1 MKRKILI
8 FVLIITLVLPTTLIL
23 PSCNNGNDSE
33 ESSDTI
39 VLNVYNWGEYMP
51 LSEDEDGYDL
61 NREFEIWYEETYG
74 QKIKVNYDMFSSNE
88 ELRAKLEANAVSY
101 DIIIPSDY
109 MIDYFVNNDMLL
121 EIDFDN
127 IPNYK
132 NIGEDFKNLYY
143 DPENK
148 YSVPYSYATIGIIY
162 NAAVV
167 DPADVEEMGWE
178 IMWSE
183 KYRDAGIL
191 QFNNSRDA
199 FGIAMYNLGI
209 DVNTTD
215 KSQWNR
221 AYDKLVEQQD
231 VIYGRVMDEIYNFM
245 EVGETAI
252 GAYYAGD
259 YFTMLDN
266 QVDGVDLRCYTPD
279 NTNVFV
285 DAMCIPKTCRNKQ
298 AAEAYINFILGAE
311 AGTALA
317 NYLYYGTPN
326 TAVRENPEYL
336 WDDELSDEENEELRQ
351 EVFDVIYPENF
362 DFKASFNK
370 NAYRDLNTLSPEIHA
385 YMTEL
390 WEKLIIQ

>member
-1 MKRKILI
+1 MKRFLSFALVALLI
-8 FVLIITLVLPTTLIL
+8 FPLILAL
-23 PSCNNGNDSE
+23 PSCNNDDMSG
-33 ESSDTI
+33 DTI

-51 LSEDEDGYDL
+51 LSEDEHGYDL
-61 NREFEIWYEETYG
+61 NAAFEKWYYETYG
-74 QKIKVNYDMFSSNE
+74 QKIRVNYDMFSSNE

-162 NAAVV
+162 NAEVV
-167 DPADVEEMGWE
+167 DPADVEAMGWE

-215 KSQWNR
+215 RSLWDR
-221 AYDKLVEQQD
+221 AYNKLVQQQD

-245 EVGETAI
+245 EVGETAL

-259 YFTMLDN
+259 YFTMVDN
-266 QVDGVDLRCYTPD
+266 QVDGVDLQFYTPD

-285 DAMCIPKTCRNKQ
+285 DAMCIPRTCRNKQ
-298 AAEAYINFILGAE
+298 AAEAYINFILGVE

-317 NYLYYGTPN
+317 DYLYYGTPN

-336 WDDELSDEENEELRQ
+336 WDDELSDEENEEWRE
-351 EVFDVIYPENF
+351 EVFSVIYPDNF
-362 DFKASFNK
+362 DFKKSFNK
-370 NAYRDLNTLSPEIHA
+370 NAYRDLNSLDPDIYE
-385 YMTEL
+385 YMIDL

>member
-1 MKRKILI
+1 MKRFLSFALVALLI
-8 FVLIITLVLPTTLIL
+8 FPLILAL
-23 PSCNNGNDSE
+23 PSCNNDDMSG
-33 ESSDTI
+33 DTI

-51 LSEDEDGYDL
+51 LSEDEHGYDL
-61 NREFEIWYEETYG
+61 NAAFEKWYYETYG
-74 QKIKVNYDMFSSNE
+74 QKIRVNYDMFSSNE

-162 NAAVV
+162 NAEVV
-167 DPADVEEMGWE
+167 DPADVEAMGWE

-215 KSQWNR
+215 RSLWDR
-221 AYDKLVEQQD
+221 AYNKLVQQQD

-245 EVGETAI
+245 EVGETAL

-259 YFTMLDN
+259 YFTMVDN
-266 QVDGVDLRCYTPD
+266 QVDGVDLQFYTPD

-298 AAEAYINFILGAE
+298 AAEAYINFILGVE

-317 NYLYYGTPN
+317 DYLYYGTPN

-336 WDDELSDEENEELRQ
+336 WDDELSDEENEEWRE
-351 EVFDVIYPENF
+351 EVFSVIYPDNF
-362 DFKASFNK
+362 DFKKSFNK
-370 NAYRDLNTLSPEIHA
+370 NAYRDLNSLDPDIYE
-385 YMTEL
+385 YMIDL

>member
-1 MKRKILI
+1 MKRFLSFALVALLI
-8 FVLIITLVLPTTLIL
+8 FPLILAL
-23 PSCNNGNDSE
+23 PSCNNDDTSG
-33 ESSDTI
+33 DTI

-51 LSEDEDGYDL
+51 LSEDEHGYDL
-61 NREFEIWYEETYG
+61 NAAFEKWYYETYG
-74 QKIKVNYDMFSSNE
+74 QKIRVNYDMFSSNE

-162 NAAVV
+162 NAEVV
-167 DPADVEEMGWE
+167 DPADVEAMGWE

-215 KSQWNR
+215 RSLWDR
-221 AYDKLVEQQD
+221 AYNKLVQQQD

-245 EVGETAI
+245 EVGETAL

-259 YFTMLDN
+259 YFTMVDN
-266 QVDGVDLRCYTPD
+266 QVDGVDLQFYTPD

-298 AAEAYINFILGAE
+298 AAEAYINFILGVE

-317 NYLYYGTPN
+317 DYLYYGTPN

-336 WDDELSDEENEELRQ
+336 WDDELSDEENEEWRE
-351 EVFDVIYPENF
+351 EVFSVIYPDNF
-362 DFKASFNK
+362 DFKKSFNK
-370 NAYRDLNTLSPEIHA
+370 NAYRDLNSLDPDIYE
-385 YMTEL
+385 YMIDL

>member
-1 MKRKILI
+1 MKRFLSFALVALLI
-8 FVLIITLVLPTTLIL
+8 FPLILAL
-23 PSCNNGNDSE
+23 PSCNNDDTSG
-33 ESSDTI
+33 DTI

-51 LSEDEDGYDL
+51 LSEDEHGYDL
-61 NREFEIWYEETYG
+61 NAAFERWYYETYG
-74 QKIKVNYDMFSSNE
+74 QKIRVNYDMFSSNE

-101 DIIIPSDY
+101 DIVIPSDY

-162 NAAVV
+162 NAEVV
-167 DPADVEEMGWE
+167 DPADVEAMGWE

-199 FGIAMYNLGI
+199 FGLAMYNLGI

-215 KSQWNR
+215 RSLWDR
-221 AYDKLVEQQD
+221 AYNKLVQQQD

-245 EVGETAI
+245 EVGETAL

-259 YFTMLDN
+259 YFTMVDN
-266 QVDGVDLRCYTPD
+266 QIDGVDLQFYTPD

-298 AAEAYINFILGAE
+298 AAEAYINFILGVE

-317 NYLYYGTPN
+317 DYLYYGTPN

-336 WDDELSDEENEELRQ
+336 WDDELSDEENEEWRE
-351 EVFDVIYPENF
+351 EVFSVIYPDNF
-362 DFKASFNK
+362 DFKKSFNK
-370 NAYRDLNTLSPEIHA
+370 NAYRDLNSLDPDIYE
-385 YMTEL
+385 YMIDL

>member
-1 MKRKILI
+1 MKRFLALLLTAL
-8 FVLIITLVLPTTLIL
+8 LIIPVTITLS
-23 PSCNNGNDSE
+23 SCN
-33 ESSDTI
+33 SSDTEGSGDTI

-74 QKIKVNYDMFSSNE
+74 QKIRVNYDMFSSNE

-101 DIIIPSDY
+101 DIVIPSDY

-121 EIDFDN
+121 EINFDN

-132 NIGEDFKNLYY
+132 NIGDDFKNLYY

-148 YSVPYSYATIGIIY
+148 YSVPYTYSTIGIIY
-162 NAAVV
+162 NAEVV

-209 DVNTTD
+209 NVNTTNKAD
-215 KSQWNR
+215 WDR
-221 AYDKLVEQQD
+221 AYNKLCDQQSI
-231 VIYGRVMDEIYNFM
+231 IYGRVMDEIYNFM

-298 AAEAYINFILGAE
+298 AAEAYINFILGVE

-317 NYLYYGTPN
+317 DYLYYGTPN
-326 TAVRENPEYL
+326 TAVRENPDYL
-336 WDDELSDEENEELRQ
+336 ADLTAEERQ
-351 EVFDVIYPENF
+351 EVFDVIYPSNF
-362 DFKASFNK
+362 NFKESFNT

>member
-1 MKRKILI
+1 MKRFLSFALVALLI
-8 FVLIITLVLPTTLIL
+8 FPLILAL
-23 PSCNNGNDSE
+23 PSCNNDDTSG
-33 ESSDTI
+33 DTI

-51 LSEDEDGYDL
+51 LSEDEHGYDL
-61 NREFEIWYEETYG
+61 NAAFEVWYEETYG
-74 QKIKVNYDMFSSNE
+74 QKIRVNYDMFSSNE

-101 DIIIPSDY
+101 DIVIPSDY

-162 NAAVV
+162 NAEVV
-167 DPADVEEMGWE
+167 DPADVEAMGWE

-215 KSQWNR
+215 KTQWDR
-221 AYDKLVEQQD
+221 AYNKLVQQQD

-245 EVGETAI
+245 EVGETAL

-259 YFTMLDN
+259 YFTMVDN
-266 QVDGVDLRCYTPD
+266 QVDGVDLRFYTPD

-298 AAEAYINFILGAE
+298 AAEAYINFILGVE

-317 NYLYYGTPN
+317 DYLYYGTPN

-336 WDDELSDEENEELRQ
+336 WDDEMSDEENEAWRE
-351 EVFDVIYPENF
+351 EVFSVIYPSNF
-362 DFKASFNK
+362 DFKKSFNK
-370 NAYRDLNTLSPEIHA
+370 NAYRDLNSLDPDIYA
-385 YMTEL
+385 YMTGL

>member
-1 MKRKILI
+1 MKRFLSFALLALLI
-8 FVLIITLVLPTTLIL
+8 FPLIL
-23 PSCNNGNDSE
+23 AFPSCNNDDTSG
-33 ESSDTI
+33 DTI

-51 LSEDEDGYDL
+51 LSEDEHGYDL
-61 NREFEIWYEETYG
+61 NAAFEKWYYETYG
-74 QKIKVNYDMFSSNE
+74 QKIRVNYDMFSSNE

-101 DIIIPSDY
+101 DIVIPSDY

-162 NAAVV
+162 NAEVV
-167 DPADVEEMGWE
+167 DPADVEAMGWE

-199 FGIAMYNLGI
+199 FGLAMYNLGI

-215 KSQWNR
+215 RSLWDR
-221 AYDKLVEQQD
+221 AYNKLVQQQD

-245 EVGETAI
+245 EVGETAL

-259 YFTMLDN
+259 YFTMVDN
-266 QVDGVDLRCYTPD
+266 QVDGVDLQFYTPD

-298 AAEAYINFILGAE
+298 AAEAYINFILGVE

-317 NYLYYGTPN
+317 DYLYYGTPN

-336 WDDELSDEENEELRQ
+336 WDDELSDEENEEWRE
-351 EVFDVIYPENF
+351 EVFSVIYPDNF
-362 DFKASFNK
+362 DFKKSFNK
-370 NAYRDLNTLSPEIHA
+370 NAYRDLNSLDPDIYE
-385 YMTEL
+385 YMIDL

>member
-1 MKRKILI
+1 MKRFLSFALVALLI
-8 FVLIITLVLPTTLIL
+8 FPLILAL
-23 PSCNNGNDSE
+23 PSCNNDDMSG
-33 ESSDTI
+33 DTI

-51 LSEDEDGYDL
+51 LSEDEHGYDL
-61 NREFEIWYEETYG
+61 NAAFEKWYYETYG
-74 QKIKVNYDMFSSNE
+74 QKIRVNYDMFSSNE

-162 NAAVV
+162 NAEVV
-167 DPADVEEMGWE
+167 DPADVKAMGWE

-215 KSQWNR
+215 RSLWDR
-221 AYDKLVEQQD
+221 AYNKLVQQQD

-245 EVGETAI
+245 EVGETAL

-259 YFTMLDN
+259 YFTMVDN
-266 QVDGVDLRCYTPD
+266 QVDGVDLQFYTPD

-298 AAEAYINFILGAE
+298 AAEAYINFILGVE

-317 NYLYYGTPN
+317 DYLYYGTPN

-336 WDDELSDEENEELRQ
+336 WDDELSDEENEEWRE
-351 EVFDVIYPENF
+351 EVFSVIYPDNF
-362 DFKASFNK
+362 DFKKSFNK
-370 NAYRDLNTLSPEIHA
+370 NAYRDLNSLDPDIYE
-385 YMTEL
+385 YMIDL

>member
-1 MKRKILI
+1 MKRFLSFALVALLI
-8 FVLIITLVLPTTLIL
+8 FPLILAL
-23 PSCNNGNDSE
+23 PSCNNDDMSG
-33 ESSDTI
+33 DTI

-51 LSEDEDGYDL
+51 LSEDEHGYDL
-61 NREFEIWYEETYG
+61 NAAFEKWYYETYG
-74 QKIKVNYDMFSSNE
+74 QKIRVNYDMFSSNE

-162 NAAVV
+162 NAEVV
-167 DPADVEEMGWE
+167 DPADVEAMGWE

-215 KSQWNR
+215 RSLWDR
-221 AYDKLVEQQD
+221 AYNKLVQQQD

-259 YFTMLDN
+259 YFTMVDN
-266 QVDGVDLRCYTPD
+266 QVDGVDLQFYTPD

-298 AAEAYINFILGAE
+298 AAEAYINFILGVE

-317 NYLYYGTPN
+317 DYLYYGTPN

-336 WDDELSDEENEELRQ
+336 WDDELSDEENEEWRE
-351 EVFDVIYPENF
+351 EVFSVIYPDNF
-362 DFKASFNK
+362 DFKKSFNK
-370 NAYRDLNTLSPEIHA
+370 NAYRDLNSLDPDIYE
-385 YMTEL
+385 YMIDL

>member
-1 MKRKILI
+1 MKRFLSFALVALLI
-8 FVLIITLVLPTTLIL
+8 FPLILAL
-23 PSCNNGNDSE
+23 PSCNNDDAPG
-33 ESSDTI
+33 DTI

-51 LSEDEDGYDL
+51 LSEDEHGYDL
-61 NREFEIWYEETYG
+61 NAAFEKWYYETYG
-74 QKIKVNYDMFSSNE
+74 QKIRVNYDMFSSNE

-101 DIIIPSDY
+101 DIVIPSDY

-162 NAAVV
+162 NAEVV
-167 DPADVEEMGWE
+167 DPADVEAMGWE

-199 FGIAMYNLGI
+199 FGLAMYNLGI

-215 KSQWNR
+215 RSLWDR
-221 AYDKLVEQQD
+221 AYNKLVQQQD

-245 EVGETAI
+245 EVGETAL

-259 YFTMLDN
+259 YFTMVDN
-266 QVDGVDLRCYTPD
+266 QVDGVDLQFYTPD

-298 AAEAYINFILGAE
+298 AAEAYINFILGVE

-317 NYLYYGTPN
+317 DYLYYGTPN

-336 WDDELSDEENEELRQ
+336 WDDELSDEENEEWRE
-351 EVFDVIYPENF
+351 EVFSVIYPDNF
-362 DFKASFNK
+362 DFKKSFNK
-370 NAYRDLNTLSPEIHA
+370 NAYRDLNSLDPDIYE
-385 YMTEL
+385 YMIDL